1 MAHSTSEHYI
11 NQRFTKALSIVE
23 HLPASSSFQP
33 TKEEKLRLYG
43 LFKQA
48 SEGDIVGSRPG
59 VWDVVG
65 RAKWDAWKRLEG
77 MNSLEA
83 KRMYVEALL
92 NVATETLKRS
102 NDVTQAQSIIQAF
115 STMRPS
121 GDETDSYDEEGEYSA
136 ISEDYS
142 ENEEEERAYLSA
154 IERDSELMRQ
164 MQPSASSRP
173 ASRTA
178 RDQGS
183 RQYQPPPSTSSAK
196 SPTVT
201 PQQFKGASQ
210 HRAVS
215 PSSEYRP
222 RPSSQV
228 FHSPVLSS
236 TTSVTHQGPGRSA
249 RQYFAA
255 PESFHSLSHQ
265 ASRESLIKSDNPWA
279 QQEPVKYQRVQQY
292 RQQMSEEDALS
303 SRAGAETPISHM
315 RLPPSDYTP
324 IPTSSQKLTLPI
336 QAPISQ
342 RQALMRRRLSTS
354 TSEIANVPD
363 LGRALMSPVNTE
375 QAASSVVALGPATK
389 RALENLQHEIVS
401 LNSRIDDLKE
411 ELVERNTIRQ
421 RRTKSSNSTSEA
433 GSDDDNW
440 DTWRWVLKAAFRHA
454 FVNIVVAILFFLLM
468 YKRKSPIAFAIISRV
483 RGALFS
489 TMRIL

>member
-1 MAHSTSEHYI
+1 MTLHKL
-11 NQRFTKALSIVE
+11 KALYKLSLQCDLLEMRLI
-23 HLPASSSFQP
+23 AMMK
-33 TKEEKLRLYG
+33 KEV
-43 LFKQA
+43 
-48 SEGDIVGSRPG
+48 SEYADNYYLVCN
-59 VWDVVG
+59 
-65 RAKWDAWKRLEG
+65 ATLNLAW
-77 MNSLEA
+77 NS
-83 KRMYVEALL
+83 
-92 NVATETLKRS
+92 
-102 NDVTQAQSIIQAF
+102 
-115 STMRPS
+115 
-121 GDETDSYDEEGEYSA
+121 EYSA

-324 IPTSSQKLTLPI
+324 IPTSSQKLTSPI

-363 LGRALMSPVNTE
+363 LSRALMSPVNTE

-440 DTWRWVLKAAFRHA
+440 DTWRWVLKVNYIDGVNVC
-454 FVNIVVAILFFLLM
+454 FVPKLTILISLHITMCQRPLSVMLL
-468 YKRKSPIAFAIISRV
+468 S
-483 RGALFS
+483 
-489 TMRIL
+489 ILLLPYYSSC